1 MQQSRLMSLF
11 ESVTGIVVGFGLA
24 IVAQILI
31 LPAYGLNLPMR
42 DNLRIALVFTVISL
56 LRGYVL
62 RRVFVW
68 MGERT

>member
-1 MQQSRLMSLF
+1 MQQSRLMSLI
-11 ESVTGIVVGFGLA
+11 ESLTGFGLA

-31 LPAYGLNLPMR
+31 FPAYGLNLTMR
-42 DNLRIALVFTVISL
+42 DNIRIALMFTAISL

-68 MGERT
+68 IGGRA